1 MIIDDINIILAKL
14 KPSQYRQYWK
24 MWNEKFR
31 HRYDEI
37 FGDKYRLYFPID
49 INYNPTKPTADED
62 EVTTES
68 RITHLT
74 LTIRTAFSEYNYPKM
89 YICTDKS
96 YIEGYA
102 YEVKLNPKDY
112 SNIEEYRI
120 AISDKS
126 YDLFV
131 EAKHNRISEAELKS
145 MRMVKIGKI
154 IEDIVKF
161 TNNVNT
167 NKKFNYMLKRIK
179 SEFNTRQTKLSEN
192 KFLVCISRHPYDIAG
207 MSTDRRWVSCMTL
220 PGDKRKPAGGMFYEY
235 VHFDIT
241 EGTLV
246 AYLIDEN
253 DKNITHPYAR
263 IAIKPYYN
271 YYDKNDILLVPEP
284 TIYSDRKDG
293 LESFQSL
300 VKNWVE
306 KVQGRKLGLFK
317 FNKKLYRDTSEGVVL
332 KYDDEYIHEL
342 QKTIL
347 ADDETIKKIIHNFPW
362 FTSAYVENAVVSVR
376 KKPLSDKLVLVM
388 ESGTWIDGYWVDG
401 FLSKEVVWKNGI
413 WRDGIFNGTW
423 EDGIW
428 LDGTWH
434 GKEWKSGEWRK
445 GKIVSGKYNETYTFY
460 SSIIDPKEFKKY
472 ENKADTPDELEN
484 ELFNIK
490 MNPEFDFEKHLDKFE
505 KYMDEEDYK
514 NKKSS

>member
-1 MIIDDINIILAKL
+1 LLLDNINILLAKL
-14 KPSQYRQYWK
+14 KPSQYREYWK
-24 MWNEKFR
+24 IWNEKFR

-37 FGDKYRLYFPID
+37 FGDKNRIYLPID

-96 YIEGYA
+96 YTDGYA
-102 YEVKLNPKDY
+102 YEVKLNPKEY
-112 SNIEEYRI
+112 SNDEEYRM

-131 EAKHNRISEAELKS
+131 EAKHNRISETELKS

-161 TNNVNT
+161 TSNVNT
-167 NKKFNYMLKRIK
+167 NEKFNRMLKLIK
-179 SEFNTRQTKLSEN
+179 SEFNTRQTKISEN

-220 PGDKRKPAGGMFYEY
+220 PGDKKKPEGGMFYEY

-284 TIYSDRKDG
+284 TVYSDRKEG
-293 LESFQSL
+293 LEPFQAT

-317 FNKKLYRDTSEGVVL
+317 FNKKLYRDTSKGVVL

-362 FTSAYVENAVVSVR
+362 FTEAYVENAVVKILERPSG
-376 KKPLSDKLVLVM
+376 KLVLNM
-388 ESGTWIDGYWVDG
+388 QSGTWIDGYWVDG

-413 WRDGIFNGTW
+413 WRDGIFNGIW

-434 GKEWKSGEWRK
+434 GKEWKSGEWRV
-445 GKIVSGKYNETYTFY
+445 GRIISGKYNNTYTSY
-460 SSIIDPKEFKKY
+460 KSIIDPKEFKKY
-472 ENKADTPDELEN
+472 ENKADTPTELEN

-490 MNPEFDFEKHLDKFE
+490 MNPEFDFGKHLDKFE